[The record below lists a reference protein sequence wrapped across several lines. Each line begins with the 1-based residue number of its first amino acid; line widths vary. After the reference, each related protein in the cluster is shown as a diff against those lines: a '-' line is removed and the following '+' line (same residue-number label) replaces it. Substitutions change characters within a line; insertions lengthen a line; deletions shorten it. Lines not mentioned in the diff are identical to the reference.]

1 MPTAPTSAT
10 TGLKI
15 LQQGPTPIPDT
26 FNQTTN
32 PINPHATGLEE
43 GAIITP
49 ITSFT
54 QAGSRLR
61 DSSSQ
66 RNSSILYNA
75 SEDERRRNFLQ
86 EKLDNQYNTFLR
98 RTQGKGR
105 LFDVDRLIDK
115 QASIRSRNKSM
126 GLVGDLES
134 VYGNLATWSDEFN
147 DINLEMEYNK
157 RISSGLDAFTPDL
170 REAEGDL
177 KQLFKNEKDRRG
189 IKTRELNR
197 RERNEIAKTYSRR
210 VSLGRDPVQG
220 SFLER
225 WADKLPPVLDAIPIV
240 TDTLNAFASQAGISA
255 SEYTRMSD
263 EEKDNFKTAVKPAF
277 KQGFVDALPIIN
289 KMATKKEGSFT
300 VRGSSLLYDDI
311 YVGNLKQTHGE
322 QVGGNVGYIG
332 GGIAGNVAL
341 YSAMSPI
348 LEAGIL
354 RASQGLKTAQ
364 ATAKLQRSVKGSRVA
379 LGEDIAAI
387 YSPSRLQQWAAT
399 NPLAFRM
406 SVVNVAEETTQA
418 IAMKTSGQEYTATD
432 FYMGMLLGAGIEVV
446 FDMVRARPGWRHL
459 NQKSFVDQARAD
471 LETHVGDYFE
481 TFGSYRDVNRFGD
494 FIGDQK
500 IGTTGQTWDS
510 MFKESRLIYYR
521 DPEIRR
527 RAGSGDLSDPQA
539 RYWRAVQKADGSA
552 QFEEVRG
559 AKKTRSLPNV
569 DAFTYKAED
578 GVWHVIEERSGTSIG
593 RADTRGGAIESAQTK
608 LKEFEAGG
616 GNFTALVQNAI
627 DSNGISPRHAEPV
640 TSKTSLPSGDP
651 ISPREREAFID
662 EVRRRVPR
670 ERLSENVNM
679 EDIYQVQK
687 ALELTHDHG
696 SFQPAAKDP
705 NVKNIPKGTRK
716 AAVSPEEIIA
726 KGAQK
731 KSGLRGII
739 KDLKDKSGVTPTP
752 DRLIALEVSEAEKLI
767 PANFRGSID
776 ELRPLLRENGISD
789 EAINRMRLVG
799 RPLKDSVEMD
809 ADGKFEVDPRFW
821 DDQLLAKAE
830 GQIVEPPDPRALGDD
845 FWSQARS
852 GIHEVEQA
860 LMPTEVYANMV
871 DGRPLTYDGVFM
883 RTYMWPAQEASGTA
897 FKNWYEWRT
906 RHADARGDLTPEDVN
921 ATYWYG
927 ITQMEPP
934 KESAFRTMRE
944 LVQYN
949 LDRINTRARQSNP
962 EHVDIVVPDGLSDG
976 QQKLYSFWR
985 KSMDDI
991 HPEMNKASVD
1001 STGEEVG
1008 FIERFLPIEI
1018 EKDELLAASIIADG
1032 KPPPYIKRRTPE
1044 FSHLNER
1051 RLSDLLLK
1059 QDSFT
1064 LMERYMQKAQYF
1076 TQVAPLGS
1084 RMKHAFEQP
1093 EFGQIYGRGAQKYF
1107 SDSWM
1112 QDFLR
1117 GNKTVSSPAWKSVNK
1132 FKSHVSSYALAFRIP
1147 SYLKQY
1153 MAGFNSSAKMDAV
1166 AGKAGTGLSYMK
1178 RGIRMRSDPEVRKLH
1193 LEMSEHLGRRVPDIA
1208 FTQLEAPKG
1217 DSVRDVLNGWSDI
1230 GLKPLKNA
1238 DFEVAMS
1245 AHIAAKEFAVDEL
1258 GKSLDE
1264 AMKFADSV
1272 VRTTQGST
1280 DFENLPQA
1288 FKNDWGLLMMHF
1300 QTFVNANFNFVKED
1314 LVKAGIIQQK
1324 APPSA
1329 VAAGFTS
1336 VMMGVMLE
1344 KAISDQYY
1352 EFKTGREPRFSGNFL
1367 SWKYFATL
1375 GTDFIPGLSATG
1387 EGSPLGRTFGN
1398 LVTGVEGTR
1407 PDRAVKSAAAL
1418 YGLPGGAQTADIYDF
1433 LFRKER

>member
-1 MPTAPTSAT
+1 
-10 TGLKI
+10 
-15 LQQGPTPIPDT
+15 
-26 FNQTTN
+26 
-32 PINPHATGLEE
+32 
-43 GAIITP
+43 
-49 ITSFT
+49 
-54 QAGSRLR
+54 
-61 DSSSQ
+61 
-66 RNSSILYNA
+66 
-75 SEDERRRNFLQ
+75 
-86 EKLDNQYNTFLR
+86 
-98 RTQGKGR
+98 
-105 LFDVDRLIDK
+105 
-115 QASIRSRNKSM
+115 
-126 GLVGDLES
+126 
-134 VYGNLATWSDEFN
+134 
-147 DINLEMEYNK
+147 
-157 RISSGLDAFTPDL
+157 
-170 REAEGDL
+170 
-177 KQLFKNEKDRRG
+177 
-189 IKTRELNR
+189 
-197 RERNEIAKTYSRR
+197 
-210 VSLGRDPVQG
+210 
-220 SFLER
+220 
-225 WADKLPPVLDAIPIV
+225 
-240 TDTLNAFASQAGISA
+240 
-255 SEYTRMSD
+255 
-263 EEKDNFKTAVKPAF
+263 
-277 KQGFVDALPIIN
+277 
-289 KMATKKEGSFT
+289 
-300 VRGSSLLYDDI
+300 
-311 YVGNLKQTHGE
+311 
-322 QVGGNVGYIG
+322 
-332 GGIAGNVAL
+332 
-341 YSAMSPI
+341 
-348 LEAGIL
+348 
-354 RASQGLKTAQ
+354 
-364 ATAKLQRSVKGSRVA
+364 
-379 LGEDIAAI
+379 
-387 YSPSRLQQWAAT
+387 
-399 NPLAFRM
+399 
-406 SVVNVAEETTQA
+406 
-418 IAMKTSGQEYTATD
+418 
-432 FYMGMLLGAGIEVV
+432 
-446 FDMVRARPGWRHL
+446 
-459 NQKSFVDQARAD
+459 
-471 LETHVGDYFE
+471 
-481 TFGSYRDVNRFGD
+481 
-494 FIGDQK
+494 
-500 IGTTGQTWDS
+500 
-510 MFKESRLIYYR
+510 
-521 DPEIRR
+521 
-527 RAGSGDLSDPQA
+527 
-539 RYWRAVQKADGSA
+539 
-552 QFEEVRG
+552 
-559 AKKTRSLPNV
+559 
-569 DAFTYKAED
+569 
-578 GVWHVIEERSGTSIG
+578 
-593 RADTRGGAIESAQTK
+593 
-608 LKEFEAGG
+608 
-616 GNFTALVQNAI
+616 
-627 DSNGISPRHAEPV
+627 
-640 TSKTSLPSGDP
+640 
-651 ISPREREAFID
+651 
-662 EVRRRVPR
+662 
-670 ERLSENVNM
+670 
-679 EDIYQVQK
+679 
-687 ALELTHDHG
+687 
-696 SFQPAAKDP
+696 
-705 NVKNIPKGTRK
+705 
-716 AAVSPEEIIA
+716 
-726 KGAQK
+726 
-731 KSGLRGII
+731 
-739 KDLKDKSGVTPTP
+739 
-752 DRLIALEVSEAEKLI
+752 
-767 PANFRGSID
+767 
-776 ELRPLLRENGISD
+776 
-789 EAINRMRLVG
+789 MRLVG